1 MKIKEKL
8 STLVL
13 VAALTIS
20 LSACGTSDNIENG
33 QAEGQTANSGESQET
48 LIEENNASEETE
60 GAGATAGSNILIA
73 YFTAAEN
80 SGVDAEASASYST
93 VDGENVGRLRAI
105 AEMIQ
110 ENVGGELF
118 SIQTEETYPV
128 GIDEV
133 IDQAADEQ
141 SEDARPALST
151 HIENLDDYDTI
162 FVGYPNWWADMPKP
176 LYTFFDEYDFSGKT
190 IVPFNTHN
198 GSGLSGTVGTIEE
211 LEPDATVTEGFTI
224 SERNVPD
231 AAPEVAEWLSE
242 IGF

>member
-1 MKIKEKL
+1 MTKRKSIL
-8 STLVL
+8 ICFIVTILV
-13 VAALTIS
+13 VS
-20 LSACGTSDNIENG
+20 LSACGTSEDMEH
-33 QAEGQTANSGESQET
+33 EQTESQAVSR
-48 LIEENNASEETE
+48 EESSSSEDTENTGIAS
-60 GAGATAGSNILIA
+60 GNKILIA

-110 ENVGGELF
+110 GNVGGELF
-118 SIQTEETYPV
+118 SIQTEEEYPV
-128 GIDEV
+128 DIGDV

-141 SEDARPALST
+141 SEDARPALKT

-162 FVGYPNWWADMPKP
+162 FVGYPNWWADLPKP
-176 LYTFFDEYDFSGKT
+176 LYTFFEEYDFSGKT

-211 LEPDATVTEGFTI
+211 LEPNATVTEGFTI
-224 SERNVPD
+224 SERDVPD
-231 AAPEVAEWLSE
+231 AAEEVDDWLSE

>member
-20 LSACGTSDNIENG
+20 LSACGTSDNIGNG

-48 LIEENNASEETE
+48 LIEENNASEET
-60 GAGATAGSNILIA
+60 
-73 YFTAAEN
+73 
-80 SGVDAEASASYST
+80 
-93 VDGENVGRLRAI
+93 
-105 AEMIQ
+105 
-110 ENVGGELF
+110 VGGELF

-176 LYTFFDEYDFSGKT
+176 LYTFFDEYDFSRKT

>member
-1 MKIKEKL
+1 MMKNKKRFSAL
-8 STLVL
+8 FL

-20 LSACGTSDNIENG
+20 LSACGTSDNTENE
-33 QAEGQTANSGESQET
+33 QAVSQTTNTEESQET
-48 LIEENNASEETE
+48 AEENIASGESEN
-60 GAGATAGSNILIA
+60 AGAASGSNILIA

-128 GIDEV
+128 GIGEV

-141 SEDARPALST
+141 SEDTRPALST
-151 HIENLDDYDTI
+151 HIENLDAYDTI
-162 FVGYPNWWADMPKP
+162 FVGYPNWWADMPQP

-224 SERNVPD
+224 SERDVPD
-231 AAPEVAEWLSE
+231 AAGEVADWLSE

>member
-1 MKIKEKL
+1 M
-8 STLVL
+8 
-13 VAALTIS
+13 
-20 LSACGTSDNIENG
+20 
-33 QAEGQTANSGESQET
+33 
-48 LIEENNASEETE
+48 
-60 GAGATAGSNILIA
+60 IA

-141 SEDARPALST
+141 SEDARPALSK

-211 LEPDATVTEGFTI
+211 LEPDATITEGFTI

-231 AAPEVAEWLSE
+231 AAPEVAEWISE

>member
-1 MKIKEKL
+1 M
-8 STLVL
+8 
-13 VAALTIS
+13 
-20 LSACGTSDNIENG
+20 
-33 QAEGQTANSGESQET
+33 QT
-48 LIEENNASEETE
+48 
-60 GAGATAGSNILIA
+60 
-73 YFTAAEN
+73 
-80 SGVDAEASASYST
+80 ASASYST

>member
-1 MKIKEKL
+1 MKNRKRFPV
-8 STLVL
+8 LVL
-13 VAALTIS
+13 VVLTIS
-20 LSACGTSDNIENG
+20 LSACGTSGNTGNE
-33 QAEGQTANSGESQET
+33 QAVSQTTNNEKSQDT
-48 LIEENNASEETE
+48 VTEENAALDENES
-60 GAGATAGSNILIA
+60 AGTTAGNNILIA

-110 ENVGGELF
+110 KNVGGELF
-118 SIQTEETYPV
+118 SIQTEEEYPADI
-128 GIDEV
+128 GDV

-151 HIENLDDYDTI
+151 HIENLDNYDTI
-162 FVGYPNWWADMPKP
+162 FVGYPNWWADLPQP

-190 IVPFNTHN
+190 IIPFNTHN
-198 GSGLSGTVGTIEE
+198 GSGLSRTVGTIEE
-211 LEPDATVTEGFTI
+211 LEPDAVVTEGFTI
-224 SERNVPD
+224 HESEVP
-231 AAPEVAEWLSE
+231 AAADDVADWLSE